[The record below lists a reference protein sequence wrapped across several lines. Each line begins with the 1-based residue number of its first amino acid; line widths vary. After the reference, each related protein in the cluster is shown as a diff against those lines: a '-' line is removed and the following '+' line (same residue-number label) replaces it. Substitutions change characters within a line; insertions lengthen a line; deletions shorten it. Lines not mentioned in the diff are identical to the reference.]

1 MRSNQGTCIN
11 QRPIV
16 DVASASRP
24 ARCSPTRA
32 PPTKGELALGQNILV
47 AFMSWEGG
55 NYEDAIVISDRLVRE
70 DLFTSIHIE
79 KHEIESR
86 DTKLGPEEITRD
98 IPNVGEESLKDLD
111 EDGIIYIGAEV
122 QPGDI
127 LVGKITP
134 KGETELTAEE
144 RLLRAIFGEKAR
156 EVKDTRL
163 RLPHGERG
171 KVVDVREFKREAA
184 TSCLPASTA
193 WCASAWPK
201 RKIARGDKMAGRHG
215 NKGVVAKIL
224 PQEDMPFLPD
234 GTPVDI
240 ILNPLGVP
248 SRMNIGQ
255 ILETHLGWALHDAMG
270 RQGRDAG
277 LRRRDRGADPQR
289 ADGGRPARDGQDP
302 SCTTAAPASRSTAR
316 SPSATSTCSS
326 SHHLV
331 EDKIHARS
339 TGPYSLITQ
348 QPLGGKAQFGG
359 QRFGEMEVWALE
371 AYGAANILQEL
382 LTVKSDDVMGRVQT
396 YEAIVKGEDIQP
408 PGVPESFKVLIKE
421 LQSLGLNVEILNEN
435 EEEIHFAE
443 DASAYPLPDLGGIN
457 LAGFED

>member
-1 MRSNQGTCIN
+1 
-11 QRPIV
+11 
-16 DVASASRP
+16 
-24 ARCSPTRA
+24 
-32 PPTKGELALGQNILV
+32 
-47 AFMSWEGG
+47 
-55 NYEDAIVISDRLVRE
+55 SDRMVRE

-79 KHEIESR
+79 KHELESR

-111 EDGIIYIGAEV
+111 DDGIVYIGAEV

-156 EVKDTRL
+156 EVKDSSL

-171 KVVDVREFKREAA
+171 KVVDVREFDRENGDELMPGVNRLIRVSVAA
-184 TSCLPASTA
+184 
-193 WCASAWPK
+193 K
-201 RKIARGDKMAGRHG
+201 RKISVGDKMAGRHG

-255 ILETHLGWALHDAMG
+255 ILETHLGWALHEQG
-270 RQGRDAG
+270 RQAGHAVSAATAVFDGATEEQIREELALAG
-277 LRRRDRGADPQR
+277 LPENGKAILHDGRTGEPFDREVTVGYIYMMKL
-289 ADGGRPARDGQDP
+289 
-302 SCTTAAPASRSTAR
+302 
-316 SPSATSTCSS
+316 
-326 SHHLV
+326 HHLV

-396 YEAIVKGEDIQP
+396 YEAIVKGEDIQA